1 MASHDLNGSAV
12 NLAKAFQNVIVEAIA
27 SIRADNLGPRYIVAH
42 EALAHKQH
50 RWSTCRDALA
60 CKVT

>member
-27 SIRADNLGPRYIVAH
+27 GSLSLCQVYNYQYNKNGRTALGPSHADR
-42 EALAHKQH
+42 E
-50 RWSTCRDALA
+50 R
-60 CKVT
+60 

>member
-27 SIRADNLGPRYIVAH
+27 SIRADNRLKTKRREHASSVCRPASRYGK
-42 EALAHKQH
+42 ED
-50 RWSTCRDALA
+50 C
-60 CKVT
+60 